1 MNCTNYRKY
10 MYIMELQFQSR
21 LDTSSAFNTEFEI
34 CTMAVCREGS
44 FTRLA
49 GSRPLSFLLTIIQ
62 GRRLLRTPQ
71 RRLLPPGA
79 ASRGEVRGC
88 HLDAARRGR
97 QAARI
102 TTSLPQPRIDVPLPS
117 TPLETSSI
125 AVPILHPT
133 IRKVSVL
140 VYFVC
145 LPRPPHPHFKL
156 LLASY
161 FELDNPERQ

>member
-1 MNCTNYRKY
+1 
-10 MYIMELQFQSR
+10 MEVQFQSR
-21 LDTSSAFNTEFEI
+21 LDISSAFNTEFEI

-49 GSRPLSFLLTIIQ
+49 GSRLLSFLLTIIR

-71 RRLLPPGA
+71 RRLLPPAA
-79 ASRGEVRGC
+79 ASRGVRGC

-133 IRKVSVL
+133 IRKVSAL

-145 LPRPPHPHFKL
+145 LPRPPNPHFKL
-156 LLASY
+156 LAS
-161 FELDNPERQ
+161 